1 MKTQNTFPKKTA
13 VPHSLPIL
21 ICTLALLCFLLPHAQ
36 ANTVSI
42 DTVRIGLYYG
52 DNQMTSA
59 NLTNETG
66 TGYRFGY
73 YNNKTDFVPL
83 AYSHETSIT
92 MVITQNLYLSGSSFT
107 TEYTET
113 HLGSYHAL
121 HSTGYDG
128 FDQAQTV
135 ADTLTHGFV
144 AWVNGE
150 YQVRS
155 GHYFT
160 QTDAAT
166 HAAAV
171 GGLSQVVGTSG
182 YGINIVKTGT
192 TQLLFQFDGGAS
204 KVLAVEQDLT
214 GHSDPQVWFR
224 NILYRGAFQYQR
236 VTQGNMVV
244 SNVLPLETY
253 LKGVVPYEMSGSWNV
268 EALKAQA
275 VSARTYAVRQATQV
289 NHSSENFDLCN
300 SAHCQVYYGNGGP
313 NINSPTANSDQ
324 AVEET
329 TGMFLWYGSS
339 LAGTFYSS
347 SHGGASEAVSNVW
360 SSSSQSTYPYLCG
373 VIDPYEQLA
382 DSLNSRSD
390 WTVSFTKTELN
401 EMLQFN
407 GMGIDTSVSKLETV
421 FSDTGN
427 VIKLIIHWEN
437 GKTNSVGPSELRYSN
452 WFGLPSIHF
461 IINETLPSVV
471 QGSSSNGYLYNING
485 TVPVTSFQ
493 GLYGI
498 DGDGNHYALEDTP
511 HIITGTGEVATV
523 EELYTDTGEASGGSY
538 SNNLLEGSHFSQGD
552 VFHFN
557 GSGWGHNIGMS
568 QFGAYA
574 MATYLGM
581 SYIDI
586 LEFYYPGTNVEKSA

>member
-1 MKTQNTFPKKTA
+1 MKTHPTPTA
-13 VPHSLPIL
+13 IPLPRL
-21 ICTLALLCFLLPHAQ
+21 LLTLVLLLWLLLPQAE

-52 DNQMTSA
+52 ENQMTSA
-59 NLTNETG
+59 NLANEAG
-66 TGYRFGY
+66 AGYALGFY
-73 YNNKTDFVPL
+73 ENKTDFISL
-83 AYSHETSIT
+83 GYTGETSIT
-92 MVITQNLYLSGSSFT
+92 MVIAQNLYLSGTAFT
-107 TEYTET
+107 TEYSDIP
-113 HLGSYHAL
+113 LGTYHAL
-121 HSTGYDG
+121 QSTGYESY
-128 FDQAQTV
+128 DQAQTV
-135 ADTLTHGFV
+135 ADTLTYGFV

-150 YQVRS
+150 FQVRS

-160 QTDAAT
+160 QEEASQ
-166 HAAAV
+166 HAGAV

-182 YGINIVKTGT
+182 YAINVVKTGT
-192 TQLLFQFDGGAS
+192 TEVLFQFDGGAS
-204 KVLAVEQDLT
+204 KSLAVVQDLT
-214 GHSDPQVWFR
+214 GNPDPQVWFR
-224 NILYRGAFQYQR
+224 NILYRGGFQYQR
-236 VTQGNMVV
+236 ISQGNMVV

-275 VSARTYAVRQATQV
+275 VSARTYAVRQATFV

-300 SAHCQVYYGNGGP
+300 TAHCQVYYGNGGP

-329 TGMFLWYGSS
+329 HGMYLWYGST

-360 SSSSQSTYPYLCG
+360 SSSSQSNYPYLCG

-382 DSLNSRSD
+382 NDINSRSD
-390 WTVSFTKTELN
+390 WTVSFTKDELN

-407 GMGIDTSVSKLETV
+407 GMGIGTSVSQLETV

-437 GKTNSVGPSELRYSN
+437 GKTSSVGAAELRYTN
-452 WFGLPSIHF
+452 WFALPSIHF
-461 IINETLPSVV
+461 VINDTLPTVV
-471 QGSSSNGYLYNING
+471 QNSNSGSGYSYNING
-485 TVPVTSFQ
+485 TVPVTSFD

-498 DGDGNHYALEDTP
+498 NQDGNPSALTEKP
-511 HIITGTGEVATV
+511 HVISGTGEITVV
-523 EELYTDTGEASGGSY
+523 EELNTGTIGLAGGSY
-538 SNNLLEGSHFSQGD
+538 SNNLLQGSHVSQGD

-586 LEFYYPGTNVEKSA
+586 LEFYYPGTNVAKSA